1 MPEDKINDP
10 PFLPRASV
18 CVHGCSTF
26 ITYFLSN
33 QTRRMSPG
41 DFTLTRGFWK
51 RGAKKVRNRAW
62 KYYTRSVPM
71 FLKEIDGNRH
81 FRRQCRKSLV
91 CFGIILHRTGE
102 MGSWINAGQLQKL
115 VTPVATTSWRFTV
128 AICRQPKTQRTEP
141 ACYRYSAPIV
151 GCQLMS
157 IDVNLCQLMSIDVNC
172 GMQTDFTRSS

>member
-1 MPEDKINDP
+1 MCVCSWLLNLHDILLVQPNPSNVTGRLYADKRILETRCQKSP
-10 PFLPRASV
+10 QPGVEVLYKK
-18 CVHGCSTF
+18 CSNVF
-26 ITYFLSN
+26 
-33 QTRRMSPG
+33 
-41 DFTLTRGFWK
+41 
-51 RGAKKVRNRAW
+51 
-62 KYYTRSVPM
+62 
-71 FLKEIDGNRH
+71 EGNRH

-141 ACYRYSAPIV
+141 ACYRYSAPNV

-157 IDVNLCQLMSIDVNC
+157 IVGCKRILHVRL
-172 GMQTDFTRSS
+172 DFLAQRR

>member
-1 MPEDKINDP
+1 MSKQLREYVPEDKIKSITNE
-10 PFLPRASV
+10 V
-18 CVHGCSTF
+18 CVCVCSWLLNLHN
-26 ITYFLSN
+26 IYFLSN

-141 ACYRYSAPIV
+141 ACYRYSAPNV

-157 IDVNLCQLMSIDVNC
+157 IDIN
-172 GMQTDFTRSS
+172 